1 MLHISVV
8 CKIVNF
14 LKKKPI
20 SFSILCVSPSRDV
33 LLFYDEEEE
42 ESEI

>member
-14 LKKKPI
+14 LKKPI
-20 SFSILCVSPSRDV
+20 SFSVLCISPSRDV
-33 LLFYDEEEE
+33 LLFHDGEEE